1 MEFGHPEKR
10 MGRTVWTCLLRAK
23 EVLAAILCFP
33 RYRKRWDSDRVTGIC
48 QAPDSWHPGIAKC
61 FVRWLSTDQSALV
74 ISDPRLLIGPIHSRL
89 KLKKGVRLQAFP
101 PSLWVAGELGIGTIG
116 MNEFLVVLVTGA
128 PCNAGEARVL
138 GLVDPTPLSITR
150 HKMGPVKQA
159 HWQFHRVP
167 EAVMHS
173 GIEDMHRGF
182 HRI

>member
-1 MEFGHPEKR
+1 M
-10 MGRTVWTCLLRAK
+10 
-23 EVLAAILCFP
+23 
-33 RYRKRWDSDRVTGIC
+33 
-48 QAPDSWHPGIAKC
+48 
-61 FVRWLSTDQSALV
+61 V

-101 PSLWVAGELGIGTIG
+101 PNLWVAGELGIGTIG

-159 HWQFHRVP
+159 H
-167 EAVMHS
+167 
-173 GIEDMHRGF
+173 
-182 HRI
+182 